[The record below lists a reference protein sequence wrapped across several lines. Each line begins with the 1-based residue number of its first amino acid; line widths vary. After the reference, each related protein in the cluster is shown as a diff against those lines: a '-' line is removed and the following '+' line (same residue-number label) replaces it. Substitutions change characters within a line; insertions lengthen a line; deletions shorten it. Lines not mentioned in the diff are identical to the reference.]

1 MVVGG
6 GGEGCEKLL
15 FLVERATFTSSSL
28 NMRDLRAMNQ

>member
-6 GGEGCEKLL
+6 GGGGREKLL